1 MLGVKKMKIVWY
13 IFLLIGLAVG
23 MAWLSIRDA
32 KEERKMLAIQR
43 QRLIEEQ
50 EKAKE
55 KEAEEKLRKE
65 KEQEAADRAVKMLR
79 AYIGR
84 EELRLKKIIEE
95 AKINIERVELDK
107 KDLSEAIANVDKT
120 NEEKAALSR
129 RRNEKRFDKAE
140 RVSLMFKNETIK
152 SIAENYLNED
162 FSALYAKYKSEVNT
176 SLEMYRKETSGLKA
190 NREEFYNSIKGIDK
204 EVDERSARARKHN
217 SNAMRMAEMEIKLI
231 EKQKRPLQKEL
242 EMLIKQ
248 TRGMASGWHQKRIE
262 ELRSKIEVLEE
273 RERPA
278 RTQRQT
284 LIAQSV
290 HMDATESETSARRKY
305 DRAQDVR
312 DDKDNEVHKESLHE
326 VNMYH
331 IALRYENDTLDRI
344 RSTMNAI
351 VMQERSRASE
361 AQDKLDFMKQTAMNM
376 DMLNAEEIENIRTK
390 IVEKL
395 SSKFASGKAVS
406 D

>member
-1 MLGVKKMKIVWY
+1 MLGVKKMKIAWY

-65 KEQEAADRAVKMLR
+65 KEQEAADKAVKMLR

-84 EELRLKKIIEE
+84 EEIRLKKIIEE

-204 EVDERSARARKHN
+204 EVDERSVRARKHN

-326 VNMYH
+326 ANMYH
-331 IALRYENDTLDRI
+331 IALRYESDTLDRI
-344 RSTMNAI
+344 HSTMNAI
-351 VMQERSRASE
+351 MMQERSRASE

-395 SSKFASGKAVS
+395 SSEFASGKQ
-406 D
+406 